1 MADTAQDSKLTVEAL
16 GDRQIRAERVFNA
29 PREKVYRAM
38 TDPELIPQWWGRHK
52 DTMTVEELD
61 VRVGGRWR
69 FVSESE
75 DGRHGFSG
83 VFRELEEPSRV
94 VQTFEW
100 DGMPGYISVDSAEL
114 EDLGDGRTR
123 ATYRLDGDPGRVL
136 GMMIRGPVEGR
147 LREILVGG
155 RPGELAERM
164 GA

>member
-1 MADTAQDSKLTVEAL
+1 MADTAQNQKLTVEAH

-29 PREKVYRAM
+29 PREKVYEAM

-52 DTMTVEELD
+52 DTTTVEELD

-69 FVSESE
+69 FVS
-75 DGRHGFSG
+75 DGPDGSHGFSG
-83 VFRELEEPSRV
+83 IFRELEEPSRV

-123 ATYRLDGDPGRVL
+123 VVSTSTFHFGEERDGMLSSGMEIGMGESYDRL
-136 GMMIRGPVEGR
+136 E
-147 LREILVGG
+147 
-155 RPGELAERM
+155 ELLETL
-164 GA
+164 

>member
-1 MADTAQDSKLTVEAL
+1 MADTAQDQKLTVEAL

-29 PREKVYRAM
+29 PREKVYKAM

-52 DTMTVEELD
+52 DTTTIEELD

-123 ATYRLDGDPGRVL
+123 VISTSTFHFGEERDGMLSSGMEIGMGESYDRL
-136 GMMIRGPVEGR
+136 E
-147 LREILVGG
+147 
-155 RPGELAERM
+155 ELLETL
-164 GA
+164 